1 MEMVKNTSENIKT
14 SLLLGSLIFLIVAL
28 AEVVLGAFKIYANA
42 KELEEHWVNTIPFP
56 PGIFP
61 GLSILIVG
69 LVWLAGYFICIRGQ
83 NAKGYLSVGI
93 VIALGFI
100 LLFIVILLTDVFN
113 AYALKLEDY
122 EDWTALASLR
132 WIIFL
137 SPIPIFL
144 AIKYEG
150 FTVLRRRKEQLQQS

>member
-1 MEMVKNTSENIKT
+1 METVKNTSKDIKT
-14 SLLLGSLIFLIVAL
+14 SLLLGSLIFLMVAL
-28 AEVVLGAFKIYANA
+28 AEIVLGAFKIYADI
-42 KELEEHWVNTIPFP
+42 KELEEHWVNAIPFP

-69 LVWLAGYFICIRGQ
+69 LVWLAGYFISIREQ

-144 AIKYEG
+144 AIKYGG